1 MKHSFEPMHP
11 IPEYKA
17 PSKLHEQVVTTMR
30 REKDRVESAFSN
42 EKVTRMK
49 LQDELYGK
57 DFRISQ

>member
-1 MKHSFEPMHP
+1 MHP

-30 REKDRVESAFSN
+30 QEKDRVESAFSN